1 MRPDSIEVPSQ
12 PIKPD
17 AVSRVN
23 PSRKKEREDRREDAG
38 DSEEKNT
45 RQERTP
51 RGGTSPPGETGKNPK
66 NTPEG
71 KSSTRGRRLDMLV

>member
-23 PSRKKEREDRREDAG
+23 PSRKKEREDRREDVG
-38 DSEEKNT
+38 EPEEKNT
-45 RQERTP
+45 RRKQTP
-51 RGGTSPPGETGKNPK
+51 RGGTSSSDEPGEKPENA
-66 NTPEG
+66 PEG